1 MLKDYY
7 NEITNVLM
15 ATFDSNFIFLTIVI
29 TTVLSIVYFIV
40 ISYTITQLDTRYF
53 LHKENPGDDAIK
65 KSKLTSQASI
75 KTLLF
80 NFAKIIVGICLVV
93 CGLVMLVLP
102 GQGLITMLIGLSL
115 IPFPGKHK
123 FEKNI
128 LARKSVRYSL
138 NWIRRKA
145 NKTPFIFD

>member
-1 MLKDYY
+1 
-7 NEITNVLM
+7 M

-29 TTVLSIVYFIV
+29 TTALSIVYFIV

-65 KSKLTSQASI
+65 KAKLTSQASI
-75 KTLLF
+75 KTLF
-80 NFAKIIVGICLVV
+80 VNFAKIIVGICLVV

>member
-29 TTVLSIVYFIV
+29 TTALSIVYFIV

>member
-29 TTVLSIVYFIV
+29 TTALSIVYFIV

-65 KSKLTSQASI
+65 KAKLTSQASI